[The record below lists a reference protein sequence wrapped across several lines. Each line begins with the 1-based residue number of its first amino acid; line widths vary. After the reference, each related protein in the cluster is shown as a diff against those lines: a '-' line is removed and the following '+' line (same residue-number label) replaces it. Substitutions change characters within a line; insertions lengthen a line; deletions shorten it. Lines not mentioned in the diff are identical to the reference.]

1 MSRFLAIALIFG
13 LLGALAPVGSL
24 SAEEVE
30 TRHRGLTLLGNLELA
45 NGKGIEEGVA
55 LIVHGTLAHH
65 KMEIVADLQKNLKTR
80 GLSSLAVTLSLGQ
93 NARTGFFDCGKVH
106 AHRPL
111 DSLDEIDAW
120 IGWLKNSGATDIVLI
135 GHSQGGN
142 HVAVYGAERN
152 DASVSALAL
161 LAPATFDFPKV
172 AEAYKVRYGADLE
185 DLVSVAETL
194 VRGGQAVE
202 RISPVGFLSCAGAT
216 ATAGAIA
223 AWYAPSPLRDTPTVL
238 PRERVRTLVIVAGND
253 ELIPDLGPAVQKLER
268 PAGRGTGE
276 IKVQTVD
283 GADHFFR
290 DLFIEDAAD
299 MIAAWLRG

>member
-1 MSRFLAIALIFG
+1 MMRFL
-13 LLGALAPVGSL
+13 LAVVL
-24 SAEEVE
+24 SVWVASSAAAEEVE
-30 TRHRGLTLLGNLELA
+30 TRHRSLTLLGNLELA
-45 NGKGIEEGVA
+45 EGKGIEDGVA
-55 LIVHGTLAHH
+55 LLVHGTL
-65 KMEIVADLQKNLKTR
+65 
-80 GLSSLAVTLSLGQ
+80 
-93 NARTGFFDCGKVH
+93 

-120 IGWLKNSGATDIVLI
+120 IGWLKNNGATDIVLI

-142 HVAVYGAERN
+142 HVAVYGAERT
-152 DASVSALAL
+152 DASVSALVL
-161 LAPATFDFPKV
+161 LAPATFDFAKV
-172 AEAYKVRYGADLE
+172 AEAYKARYGADLE

-202 RISPVGFLSCAGAT
+202 RISPVGFLSCANAT
-216 ATAGAIA
+216 ATAGAIV

-238 PRERVRTLVIVAGND
+238 PRGRVRTLVIVAGND
-253 ELIPDLGPAVQKLER
+253 ELIPDLAPAARKLER
-268 PAGRGTGE
+268 PAGPGTGE